1 MSQTPEDHF
10 GERLLTACP
19 VCSAEVDLSW
29 AEAGERV
36 VCTVCGAEMVVIS
49 LDPPE
54 VEAEEE

>member
-1 MSQTPEDHF
+1 MDRMPEDDF
-10 GERLLTACP
+10 NERPLTACP

-36 VCTVCGAEMVVIS
+36 VCTVCGAGMVVIS